1 MESDWKSEWEPMIQA
16 IGQDFSTGE
25 ESAGAD
31 VIEKG
36 AIRKFLE
43 PLEFDSP
50 LHYDEAVAKEYGYED
65 VIAPYSSLYSWT
77 IPPYWSP
84 GSERAF
90 TSAERNA
97 QPTYNP
103 LSDTKSDL
111 MPETTG
117 FFATDIEMDYIKP
130 IVVGD
135 RLTKIG
141 QVLLSCVPKET
152 KVGCGAFMVWESKV
166 VNQDNEEIAVIR
178 MGTYSYQPHE
188 AKK

>member
-65 VIAPYSSLYSWT
+65 VIEPYSSLYAWT
-77 IPPYWSP
+77 SSRYVSQGTEIT
-84 GSERAF
+84 F
-90 TSAERNA
+90 TSAESNA
-97 QPTYNP
+97 HPT
-103 LSDTKSDL
+103 
-111 MPETTG
+111 
-117 FFATDIEMDYIKP
+117 
-130 IVVGD
+130 
-135 RLTKIG
+135 
-141 QVLLSCVPKET
+141 
-152 KVGCGAFMVWESKV
+152 
-166 VNQDNEEIAVIR
+166 
-178 MGTYSYQPHE
+178 
-188 AKK
+188 